1 MPDEPSPASPSTDPT
16 PVYRLRDGLYA
27 GDLLAAAVVGLGF
40 FTWLAENPSDEAGV
54 CRALSLHP
62 RPADVLLTL
71 CVARGLLRR
80 EQRVYHVTPLAREHL
95 VAGSPWNL
103 TPYFESLRDRP
114 AIAEFL
120 DVLRTG
126 KPAAWASHQKPWAA
140 AMEDEAF
147 AERFTAAMDCRGAF
161 LGAAV
166 ARALDLRKH
175 ARLLDV
181 AGGSGV
187 YACTVVSVHTH
198 LQATVFEKP
207 PVDVVAS
214 RAVKKRGLAD
224 RVAVVAGD
232 MWNDPYPSGCDV
244 HLLSHV
250 LHDWDE
256 PEVERLV
263 RKSANALPPGGL
275 LVVYDAHLDEAKA
288 GPLPVAEYSALLVH
302 STQGRCY
309 SVKELQDLMRWAG
322 LVATHV
328 IATVADRSLVVG
340 TKPWRSTLAGGRAAR
355 SRLTRA

>member
-1 MPDEPSPASPSTDPT
+1 MKEKAREALPDTDPT
-16 PVYRLRDGLYA
+16 PLYRLRDSLYA
-27 GDLLAAAVVGLGF
+27 GDLLAAAVVRLGL
-40 FTWLAENPSDEAGV
+40 FTWLADNPSDEAAV

-71 CVARGLLRR
+71 CVARGLLRC
-80 EQRVYHVTPLAREHL
+80 EDGVFHVTALAREHL

-114 AIAEFL
+114 AISEFL

-126 KPAAWASHQKPWAA
+126 KPGAWASHQKPWAA

-161 LGAAV
+161 LGEAL
-166 ARALDLRKH
+166 ARALDLRSH
-175 ARLLDV
+175 TQLLDV

-187 YACTVVSVHTH
+187 YACTVVSVQTH
-198 LQATVFEKP
+198 MRATVLEKP
-207 PVDVVAS
+207 PVDAVAL
-214 RAVKKRGLAD
+214 RAVARRGMGD
-224 RVAVVAGD
+224 RVTVVAGD

-256 PEVERLV
+256 PEVESLV
-263 RKSANALPPGGL
+263 AKSANALPPGGL
-275 LVVYDAHLDEAKA
+275 LVVHDAHLDEAKA

-309 SVKELQDLMRWAG
+309 SVKELEEMMRKAG

-328 IATVADRSLVVG
+328 IPTVADRSLVVG
-340 TKPWRSTLAGGRAAR
+340 AKPPTAPQ
-355 SRLTRA
+355 